1 MLHLILLVLCWGF
14 SAVVLSIEAAKDE
27 EGAWRGDEF
36 RYNFVGR
43 VFRIMWTSMLMGTAL
58 WAVLEGVYF
67 FAAPHF
73 S

>member
-1 MLHLILLVLCWGF
+1 MLHLILLVLCWIFG
-14 SAVVLSIEAAKDE
+14 SVVLSIEAAKDD

-43 VFRIMWTSMLMGTAL
+43 VFKIMWASMLMGTAL
-58 WAVLEGVYF
+58 WAILEGIYY